1 MTITP
6 RPAVRADM
14 QQRLDAYETAE
25 GPLLGLNADSRAS
38 LIEQLVE
45 SVRRNQFVEY
55 LTAADLSDSA
65 VDPADPDRFDPL
77 RAAALLHRRGEDDEA
92 FWMLFLFIH
101 FGKNRQVGY
110 RYARALYGS
119 LGVGPAWTWAQVVDN
134 ILGLQSWLDAN
145 AAALAATIGG
155 YSNHR
160 KYESLTQIGDVVDSY
175 VRWVGDP
182 PLHRPLF
189 DQALADAGND
199 PEVAFAALYKSM
211 RAVHRF
217 GRIARFDYLSMAGKL
232 GLADIQP
239 DKAYFQDSSGPR
251 RGAALLFTPHDAKT
265 PAKQLERQA
274 AGLRDYLAVP
284 FDVIEDAL
292 CNWQKSPDRFMP
304 FRG

>member
-6 RPAVRADM
+6 RPAVRANL
-14 QQRLDAYETAE
+14 QRRLDAFERAE
-25 GPLLGLNADSRAS
+25 GPLPGLNADSRAS
-38 LIEQLVE
+38 LLEQLVD

-55 LTAADLSDSA
+55 LTTANLSGSALDPTDS
-65 VDPADPDRFDPL
+65 DRFDPL

-101 FGKNRQVGY
+101 FGKHRRSGY
-110 RYARALYGS
+110 GYARALYGS
-119 LGVGPAWTWAQVVDN
+119 LGNGHAWTWTRIVDD
-134 ILGLQSWLDAN
+134 LPGFQSWLDVN
-145 AAALAATIGG
+145 ADALAATIGG
-155 YSNHR
+155 YGNHR
-160 KYESLTQIGDVVDSY
+160 KYESITHLGDVVASY
-175 VRWVGDP
+175 VRWVGTP

-189 DQALADAGND
+189 DQALVDAGND
-199 PEVAFAALYKSM
+199 PELAFAALYKSM

-251 RGAALLFTPHDAKT
+251 RGAVLLFTPHDANT
-265 PAKQLERQA
+265 PASKLEEHA
-274 AGLRDYLAVP
+274 AQLRDYLAVP
-284 FDVIEDAL
+284 ADVIEDAL
-292 CNWQKSPDRFMP
+292 CNWQKTPDRFTP